1 MTTPI
6 SLLLWLGFIWG
17 SGYSIAR
24 YAMTHGVTP
33 LGYAFWQSI
42 GPALF
47 LLLFITTKKQRLPC
61 SLTHIRYYFLM
72 GCLGIFIPNT
82 NMYFTAAHLP
92 AGILAVIVNTVPII
106 AYPIALLLKEE
117 FFSFMRFMGVIVGV
131 TGILLLTI
139 PHAHLSVHANEL
151 PWALLALLSP
161 FCFALCAILGNKFRP
176 ADVNSVNL
184 SCGMLCIST
193 LLLIPLV
200 FGTHQFYSLNPPH
213 NTAQLVVVLE
223 IILSSIG
230 YILFFELL
238 KKAGPIYYSLT
249 GTVVALTG
257 LFWGYLLFGERLSFY
272 SALSV
277 LFILIAIT
285 LLTLKPRDLQKT

>member
-17 SGYSIAR
+17 SGYSIAH

-33 LGYAFWQSI
+33 FGYAFWQSI

-47 LLLFITTKKQRLPC
+47 LLLFISIKKQRLPC
-61 SLTHIRYYFLM
+61 SLIHLRYYFLM
-72 GCLGIFIPNT
+72 GGLGVFIPNT

-92 AGILAVIVNTVPII
+92 AGILAVIINTVPII

-117 FFSFMRFMGVIVGV
+117 YFSLIRFTGVMIGV
-131 TGILLLTI
+131 AGILLLI
-139 PHAHLSVHANEL
+139 VPHAHLSIHTNEL
-151 PWALLALLSP
+151 PWALLALISP
-161 FCFALCAILGNKFRP
+161 LCFALCAILGNKFRP
-176 ADVNSVNL
+176 ADVHSVSL

-200 FGTHQFYSLNPPH
+200 FSTHQFYSLSPPH
-213 NTAQLVVVLE
+213 HTAQWVVILE

-249 GTVVALTG
+249 GAVVALTG

-272 SALSV
+272 AALSV
-277 LFILIAIT
+277 LFILIAII
-285 LLTLKPRDLQKT
+285 LLTFKP